1 MTDYGQTS
9 LVLTGTGGAGEAV
22 VRTVADAGGTVGF
35 TYNSSEEKAKQLLTD
50 LPGDG
55 HEVWQN
61 DVTNAEETAAVV
73 DDAFETLG
81 EIDSIIYTVGVISPS
96 AVEESDPETWQKH
109 LDTNVTG
116 AFNVLKAA
124 TPHLKEQEDG
134 AFVALSA
141 SEGILR
147 NDELSAYDA
156 SKQGLEALVQEA
168 ARELGPHGVRAN
180 VVAPGFIRDVD
191 AISEEHREEL
201 LEQLPYNRVTRPE
214 DIADVA
220 LYLCSD
226 DAATITGV
234 VLPADSGLAL

>member
-1 MTDYGQTS
+1 MSDTDTTA
-9 LVLTGTGGAGEAV
+9 LVLSGTADSGEAV
-22 VRTVADAGGTVGF
+22 VRTVAEAGGTVGF
-35 TYNSSEEKAKQLLTD
+35 TYNSSEDEAEQLLAD

-55 HEVWQN
+55 HEAWQC
-61 DVTNAEETAAVV
+61 DVTDADETAATV
-73 DDAFETLG
+73 DEAFETLG
-81 EIDSIIYTVGVISPS
+81 GIDSLVYTVGVISSS
-96 AVEESDPETWQKH
+96 AVEAFDPETWQNH
-109 LDTNVTG
+109 LDANVTG
-116 AFNVLKAA
+116 AFNVLQAA
-124 TPHLKEQEDG
+124 TPHLKEQGDG

-147 NDELSAYDA
+147 NAELSAYDA

-168 ARELGPHGVRAN
+168 ARELGPHGIRAN
-180 VVAPGFIRDVD
+180 VVAPGFIRDVE
-191 AISEEHREEL
+191 ALSEADREEL
-201 LEQLPYNRVTRPE
+201 LEQLPYKRVTRPQ

>member
-35 TYNSSEEKAKQLLTD
+35 TYNSSEEKAKKLLTD

-55 HEVWQN
+55 HEVWHN

-81 EIDSIIYTVGVISPS
+81 GIDSIIYTVGVISPS
-96 AVEESDPETWQKH
+96 AVEEFDPETWQNH

-124 TPHLKEQEDG
+124 TPHLKKQKDG

-147 NDELSAYDA
+147 DDELSAYDA

-168 ARELGPHGVRAN
+168 ARELGPYGVRAN
-180 VVAPGFIRDVD
+180 VVAPGYIRDAD
-191 AISEEHREEL
+191 TISEEHREEL
-201 LEQLPYNRVTRPE
+201 LEQLAYKRVTRPQ
-214 DIADVA
+214 DVADVV

-226 DAATITGV
+226 AAATITGV

>member
-1 MTDYGQTS
+1 MSDTNTTA
-9 LVLTGTGGAGEAV
+9 LVLTGTAGSGAAV
-22 VRTVADAGGTVGF
+22 VRTVAEAGGTVGF
-35 TYNSSEEKAKQLLTD
+35 TYNSSEEAAEELLAD

-55 HEVWQN
+55 HEAWQC
-61 DVTNAEETAAVV
+61 DVTDADATAGVI
-73 DDAFETLG
+73 DEAFETLG
-81 EIDSIIYTVGVISPS
+81 GVDSMVYTVGVISS
-96 AVEESDPETWQKH
+96 STVDDTDPETWQNH
-109 LDTNVTG
+109 LDANVTG
-116 AFNVLKAA
+116 AFNVLQAA
-124 TPHLKEQEDG
+124 TPHLKEQDDG

-191 AISEEHREEL
+191 AISDEHRDEL
-201 LEQLPYNRVTRPE
+201 LEQLPYKRVTRPQ
-214 DIADVA
+214 DVADAA